1 MVGLCCIS
9 RVVMTL
15 LEKAQS
21 VPSGK
26 GGQQFRDLPE
36 DELQDLA
43 IAYLQ
48 GSITGTQF
56 ASVIGIGSG
65 TVAQNAVPILR
76 RAMRSGRLRSQA
88 V

>member
-1 MVGLCCIS
+1 MV

-21 VPSGK
+21 VPTGK
-26 GGQQFRDLPE
+26 GGQQPRDLPE

-43 IAYLQ
+43 IAYLE
-48 GSITGTQF
+48 GAITGSQF
-56 ASVIGIGSG
+56 SAVLGVRASG
-65 TVAQNAVPILR
+65 AAPNAIPILK
-76 RAMRSGRLRSQA
+76 RAFRSGRLRSQT